1 MKSVSKSHL
10 KAHLLR
16 ICRELEASGEELVV
30 TDRDRPVLRIVPI
43 KSRAPMRTVFA
54 DLVGKLELIED
65 PDQPTLEEW
74 NAL

>member
-43 KSRAPMRTVFA
+43 KSRAPVESVFA
-54 DLVGKLELIED
+54 DIVGKLELSED
-65 PDQPTLEEW
+65 PDTPTMDEW
-74 NAL
+74 DDV